1 MQVQRVEFLPL
12 FNLRAM
18 PFEFSTVEWSAVHKN
33 KSSTVQN
40 STVGQSV
47 IHHCV
52 GESISAL
59 EKEEERE
66 QSKGL

>member
-1 MQVQRVEFLPL
+1 
-12 FNLRAM
+12 M
-18 PFEFSTVEWSAVHKN
+18 PFECIIVEWSAVHKN

-40 STVGQSV
+40 STEGQSV

>member
-1 MQVQRVEFLPL
+1 
-12 FNLRAM
+12 M
-18 PFEFSTVEWSAVHKN
+18 PFECSTVEWSAVHKN
-33 KSSTVQN
+33 KSTVQN

-47 IHHCV
+47 IQHCV

>member
-1 MQVQRVEFLPL
+1 
-12 FNLRAM
+12 M

-47 IHHCV
+47 THHCV

>member
-1 MQVQRVEFLPL
+1 MRSEYFG
-12 FNLRAM
+12 FNLRGM
-18 PFEFSTVEWSAVHKN
+18 PFECIIVEWSAVHKN

>member
-40 STVGQSV
+40 STEGQSV